1 MESNLLNTRPYKVQ
15 YHKICSRCIMDDTV
29 RGIEFDEEGVCQFCR
44 IQDILEQKFPMGEAA
59 NHRLEK
65 IVSAINKTGKGKK
78 YNCIVGVSGGRDSTY
93 TLFNTVRLGLRP
105 LVVHFD
111 NGWNSDIAVKNIKNA
126 CKILGVDLYTHVADW
141 EEFKD
146 LERSF
151 LLASVP
157 DAEVPTD
164 WVIFSVLYK
173 VAAKEG
179 VKFII
184 QGHSFR
190 TEGTTPLTWTYMD
203 GRYVKYI
210 HRKFGKTKIR
220 SFPIMTLTDY
230 IYYTFLK
237 GIRQVRLLYHIPYD
251 EKNVLD
257 LLSSKLNWINYGGK
271 HHESKY
277 TAFFQAY
284 ILTRKFNIDKRKL
297 HYSALLRSGQMTREQ
312 AMDKIQ
318 ADPYPGGKDLLEYC
332 VKKLDFTPEE
342 FEEIMNTEIKS
353 FTNYKSYYPFIKL
366 MRKPLK
372 WGTRLGLIPETAYM
386 KYFHF

>member
-146 LERSF
+146 LQRSF

-173 VAAKEG
+173 V
-179 VKFII
+179 
-184 QGHSFR
+184 
-190 TEGTTPLTWTYMD
+190 T
-203 GRYVKYI
+203 
-210 HRKFGKTKIR
+210 GK
-220 SFPIMTLTDY
+220 P
-230 IYYTFLK
+230 
-237 GIRQVRLLYHIPYD
+237 
-251 EKNVLD
+251 E
-257 LLSSKLNWINYGGK
+257 
-271 HHESKY
+271 
-277 TAFFQAY
+277 AQA
-284 ILTRKFNIDKRKL
+284 
-297 HYSALLRSGQMTREQ
+297 
-312 AMDKIQ
+312 
-318 ADPYPGGKDLLEYC
+318 
-332 VKKLDFTPEE
+332 
-342 FEEIMNTEIKS
+342 
-353 FTNYKSYYPFIKL
+353 
-366 MRKPLK
+366 
-372 WGTRLGLIPETAYM
+372 RLGRSVQRRQC
-386 KYFHF
+386 